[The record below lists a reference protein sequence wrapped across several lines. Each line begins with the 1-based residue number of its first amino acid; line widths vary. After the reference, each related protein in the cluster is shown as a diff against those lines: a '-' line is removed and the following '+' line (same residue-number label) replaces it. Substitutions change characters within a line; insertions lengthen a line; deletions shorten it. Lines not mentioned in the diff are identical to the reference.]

1 METFF
6 EISVRQQKK
15 EKGENKV
22 NDTKNCYQNTKEKLM
37 RLKCI
42 WVII

>member
-15 EKGENKV
+15 EKRKNKV
-22 NDTKNCYQNTKEKLM
+22 NDTKNCSQK
-37 RLKCI
+37 
-42 WVII
+42 